1 MLGRTLGIDVGS
13 QSIKVVELRQT
24 LRGIELVR
32 VQSIPV
38 PPPAPP
44 DAPHAPH
51 APDAPAAIAGPAA
64 AAGPHDSAAAPE
76 PASGGEPAAAPAPF
90 PPEVATALREWAAGE
105 SLTGP
110 RIVCAIPGDRVARR
124 RMVLPFRDRK
134 RIAQAVPFEV
144 ESETPFDLDDVFV
157 DWELVGG
164 SGASAEVV
172 ATVVPRAEV
181 SLRLSALRDAGI
193 APRVLEVEGL
203 ALANLA
209 EWIELPGTRLLLDL
223 GHRQT
228 TLCLTVGGAP
238 RYARTLPIGG
248 RHLTEALAADL
259 GVPLDEAERRKQRD
273 GVIGGASPA
282 AARVLERLARDLV
295 RTLGGL
301 EPVLGASADKAIDG
315 IVLLGGGAR
324 LQRLDTWLAERTG
337 IPAAR
342 LAVAPGTPAGALL
355 AAGDP
360 LRLGPALALALRG
373 TLKARTRTNLMQK
386 EFAPRLDLGRWSRE
400 LRPTAFWAGLALL
413 LAIVAG
419 ANQIALESR
428 RAGQLEAELAGI
440 WQQAAPGRPVPAD
453 VSRALLD
460 TLRQTQQRAELL
472 GIYGGNL
479 SALDL
484 LGEISKLVPANLAVI
499 FEELSIDGQVVRI
512 RGHTDSFAA
521 VDQLK
526 AALAGF
532 PHFSDIRVSE
542 IQADATR
549 GGNNFSV
556 TISLAKAGGAPP

>member
-1 MLGRTLGIDVGS
+1 MLGRSLGVDVGS
-13 QSIKVVELRQT
+13 HAIKVVELRQT

-32 VQSIPV
+32 VQAIPV
-38 PPPAPP
+38 
-44 DAPHAPH
+44 
-51 APDAPAAIAGPAA
+51 PAA
-64 AAGPHDSAAAPE
+64 AAEPVPAPAAE
-76 PASGGEPAAAPAPF
+76 PAVGGDQAPVGPAPF
-90 PPEVATALREWAAGE
+90 APEVAAALREWAAGE
-105 SLTGP
+105 SLSGQ
-110 RIVCAIPGDRVARR
+110 RVVCAIPGDRVARR
-124 RMVLPFRDRK
+124 RMVLPFRDRR

-164 SGASAEVV
+164 GPASAEVV
-172 ATVVPRAEV
+172 ATVVPRREV
-181 SLRLSALRDAGI
+181 ALRLSALRDAGL

-209 EWIELPGTRLLLDL
+209 EWVELPGTRLLIDL
-223 GHRQT
+223 GHRKT
-228 TLCLTVGGAP
+228 TLCLTVAGAP

-259 GVPLDEAERRKQRD
+259 GVSLDEAERRKQRD
-273 GVIGGASPA
+273 GLIGTAGAA
-282 AARVLERLARDLV
+282 TARALERLARDLL

-324 LQRLDTWLAERTG
+324 LQRIDGWLAERTG
-337 IPAAR
+337 IPTAR
-342 LAVAPGTPAGALL
+342 LAVAPGSPAGALL

-360 LRLGPALALALRG
+360 LRLAPALALALRG

-386 EFAPRLDLGRWSRE
+386 EFAPRIDLGRFGRQ
-400 LRPTAFWAGLALL
+400 LRGTAFWAGLALL
-413 LAIVAG
+413 LAIAAG
-419 ANQIALESR
+419 ANKIALESR
-428 RAGQLEAELAGI
+428 RADQLEAELAQI

-453 VSRALLD
+453 VSRALVE
-460 TLRQTQQRAELL
+460 TLHQTQQRAELL

-484 LGEISKLVPANLAVI
+484 LGEISRLVPANLAVI

-532 PHFSDIRVSE
+532 PQFTDIRVSE

-556 TISLAKAGGAPP
+556 TISLAKAGANP

>member
-1 MLGRTLGIDVGS
+1 MLGRSLGVDVGS
-13 QSIKVVELRQT
+13 HAIKVVELRQT

-32 VQSIPV
+32 VQAIAV
-38 PPPAPP
+38 PAP
-44 DAPHAPH
+44 AL
-51 APDAPAAIAGPAA
+51 
-64 AAGPHDSAAAPE
+64 PE
-76 PASGGEPAAAPAPF
+76 PAEEPAPEAAADAASETPAGPAPF
-90 PPEVATALREWAAGE
+90 PPEVAGALREWAAGE
-105 SLTGP
+105 SLGGQ

-144 ESETPFDLDDVFV
+144 ESETPFDLDEVFV

-164 SGASAEVV
+164 GPASAEVV
-172 ATVVPRAEV
+172 ATVVPRPEV
-181 SLRLSALRDAGI
+181 SLRLSALRDAGL

-209 EWIELPGTRLLLDL
+209 EWIELPGTRLLIDL
-223 GHRQT
+223 GHRKT

-259 GVPLDEAERRKQRD
+259 GVTLEEAERRKQRD
-273 GVIGGASPA
+273 GLIGSAGPA
-282 AARVLERLARDLV
+282 ATRTLERLARDLV

-301 EPVLGASADKAIDG
+301 EPVLGASADKAVDG

-324 LQRLDTWLAERTG
+324 LQRVDAWLAERTG
-337 IPAAR
+337 IPTAR

-360 LRLGPALALALRG
+360 LRLAPALALALRG

-386 EFAPRLDLGRWSRE
+386 EFAPRIDLGRWGRQ
-400 LRPTAFWAGLALL
+400 LRGTAFWAGLALL
-413 LAIVAG
+413 LAIAAG
-419 ANQIALESR
+419 ANKIALESR
-428 RAGQLEAELAGI
+428 RADQLEAELAAI

-453 VSRALLD
+453 VSRALVD

-532 PHFSDIRVSE
+532 PQFSDIRVSE

-556 TISLAKAGGAPP
+556 TISLAKVGGATP

>member
-1 MLGRTLGIDVGS
+1 MLGRSLGVDVGS
-13 QSIKVVELRQT
+13 HAIKVVELRQT

-32 VQSIPV
+32 VQAIPV
-38 PPPAPP
+38 PAPAPP
-44 DAPHAPH
+44 EPEPAPG
-51 APDAPAAIAGPAA
+51 AAEATPAA
-64 AAGPHDSAAAPE
+64 A
-76 PASGGEPAAAPAPF
+76 EPAAAIGPAPF
-90 PPEVATALREWAAGE
+90 APEVAEALREWAAGE
-105 SLTGP
+105 SLAGQ
-110 RIVCAIPGDRVARR
+110 RVVCAIPGDRVARR
-124 RMVLPFRDRK
+124 RMVLPFRDRR

-144 ESETPFDLDDVFV
+144 ENETPFDLDDVFV

-164 SGASAEVV
+164 GAAGAEVV
-172 ATVVPRAEV
+172 ATVVPRREV
-181 SLRLSALRDAGI
+181 ALRLAALREAGL

-209 EWIELPGTRLLLDL
+209 EWVELPGTRLLIDL
-223 GHRQT
+223 GHRKT

-238 RYARTLPIGG
+238 RYARTLPMGG

-259 GVPLDEAERRKQRD
+259 GVSLDEAERRKQRD
-273 GVIGGASPA
+273 GLIGTAGPA
-282 AARVLERLARDLV
+282 TARALERLARDLV

-324 LQRLDTWLAERTG
+324 LQRIDGWLAERTG
-337 IPAAR
+337 IPTAR
-342 LAVAPGTPAGALL
+342 LAVAPGSPAGALL

-360 LRLGPALALALRG
+360 LRLAPALALALRG
-373 TLKARTRTNLMQK
+373 TLKARTRTNLLQK
-386 EFAPRLDLGRWSRE
+386 EFAPRIDLGRFGRQ
-400 LRPTAFWAGLALL
+400 LRGTAFWAGLALL
-413 LAIVAG
+413 LAIAAG
-419 ANQIALESR
+419 ANKIALESR
-428 RAGQLEAELAGI
+428 RADRLEAELAQI

-453 VSRALLD
+453 VSRALVE

-526 AALAGF
+526 AALSGF
-532 PHFSDIRVSE
+532 PQFADIRVSE

-556 TISLAKAGGAPP
+556 TISLAKPGAAL

>member
-1 MLGRTLGIDVGS
+1 MLGRSLGVDVGS
-13 QSIKVVELRQT
+13 HAIKVVELRQT

-32 VQSIPV
+32 VQAIPV
-38 PPPAPP
+38 PPPAPGAAKP
-44 DAPHAPH
+44 SE
-51 APDAPAAIAGPAA
+51 PAAETPA
-64 AAGPHDSAAAPE
+64 E
-76 PASGGEPAAAPAPF
+76 PAVEAAAAPAAYS
-90 PPEVATALREWAAGE
+90 PEVAAALAEWAAGDG
-105 SLTGP
+105 LAGA
-110 RIVCAIPGDRVARR
+110 RMVCAIPGDRVARR

-144 ESETPFDLDDVFV
+144 ESETPFDLDEVFV

-164 SGASAEVV
+164 GPASAEVV

-181 SLRLSALRDAGI
+181 SLRLSALRDAGL

-209 EWIELPGTRLLLDL
+209 EWVDLPGTRLLIDL
-223 GHRQT
+223 GHRKT

-248 RHLTEALAADL
+248 RHLSEALAADL
-259 GVPLDEAERRKQRD
+259 GVNLDEAERRKQRD
-273 GVIGGASPA
+273 GLIGSAGPA
-282 AARVLERLARDLV
+282 VSRVLERLARDLV

-301 EPVLGASADKAIDG
+301 EPVLGAGADKAIDG

-324 LQRLDTWLAERTG
+324 LQRIDAWLAERTG
-337 IPAAR
+337 IPTAR

-360 LRLGPALALALRG
+360 LRLAPALALALRG

-386 EFAPRLDLGRWSRE
+386 EFAPRLDLGRWGRQ
-400 LRPTAFWAGLALL
+400 LRGTAFWAGLALL
-413 LAIVAG
+413 LAIGAG
-419 ANQIALESR
+419 ANKIALESR
-428 RAGQLEAELAGI
+428 RADQLEAELARI
-440 WQQAAPGRPVPAD
+440 WQQAAPGKPVPAD
-453 VSRALLD
+453 VSRSLVE

-484 LGEISKLVPANLAVI
+484 LGEISKLVPASLAVI

-532 PHFSDIRVSE
+532 PQFTDIRVSE

-556 TISLAKAGGAPP
+556 TISLAKAGDTQ